1 MRRGHF
7 RICRISNKALQRLTA
22 KGSIPGGGTL
32 QGGFLVVLLFLYL
45 DLYFF
50 LYSAILI
57 SMSPEEKSLLERTYK
72 MAEENNEILR
82 SIRNSTRWSNA
93 FKIIYWTVILGFSFG
108 AYYFIQP
115 YLDTLMGISGQV
127 KDSVNGV
134 NSVTSTIRDL
144 IN

>member
-1 MRRGHF
+1 
-7 RICRISNKALQRLTA
+7 
-22 KGSIPGGGTL
+22 
-32 QGGFLVVLLFLYL
+32 
-45 DLYFF
+45 
-50 LYSAILI
+50 
-57 SMSPEEKSLLERTYK
+57 MSPEEKSLLERTYK

-82 SIRNSTRWSNA
+82 SIRNSTRWSIA